1 MFERLYF
8 HEVTLANK
16 YNQPLVQKSEI
27 TFQSKKDFIM
37 SCSKLMLNGSGVLR
51 RDQII
56 TKLPILSK
64 YRLQS
69 LQFYFVLDMT
79 DILYVLVMSRT
90 RLRVNSHS
98 IVAWMSRNSLLES
111 DAKFKW
117 LQLDSNPQPLSS

>member
-1 MFERLYF
+1 MFERLYL

-16 YNQPLVQKSEI
+16 CNQPLVPKSEI
-27 TFQSKKDFIM
+27 TFQCKKGFIM

-56 TKLPILSK
+56 TKLLTLNK

-69 LQFYFVLDMT
+69 LQFYFALDMT

-90 RLRVNSHS
+90 RLRVNLRS
-98 IVAWMSRNSLLES
+98 IVA
-111 DAKFKW
+111 
-117 LQLDSNPQPLSS
+117 